1 VTQERGDC
9 RTLRNWSISKN
20 RMNVKET
27 KLPGVLVLEPDV
39 FSDERGFF
47 LETWNAARYEDIGVP
62 GAFVQD
68 NVSFSK
74 KGILRGLHFQHP
86 QSQGKLIQVLS
97 GEVLDVAVDIRAG
110 SPTFGQ
116 WVGEVL
122 SETNHRQMY
131 VPPGFAHGYCV
142 TSQTALFSYKCTDF
156 YNPATENGI
165 IWNDPDI
172 GIDWPIAEQILS
184 PKDAGYK
191 RLQDLQPEKLPQFED
206 FDGN

>member
-1 VTQERGDC
+1 
-9 RTLRNWSISKN
+9 
-20 RMNVKET
+20 MNVKET

-47 LETWNAARYEDIGVP
+47 LETWNAARYGDIGIH
-62 GAFVQD
+62 GTFVQD
-68 NVSFSK
+68 NVSFSRK
-74 KGILRGLHFQHP
+74 DILRGLHFQYP

-122 SETNHRQMY
+122 SETNHKQMY

-156 YNPATENGI
+156 YNSATENGI
-165 IWNDPDI
+165 VWNDPDI
-172 GIDWPIAEQILS
+172 GIDWPVAEPILS
-184 PKDAGYK
+184 SKDAGYT
-191 RLQDLQPEKLPQFED
+191 RLKDLQPEKLPQFED
-206 FDGN
+206 LDGN